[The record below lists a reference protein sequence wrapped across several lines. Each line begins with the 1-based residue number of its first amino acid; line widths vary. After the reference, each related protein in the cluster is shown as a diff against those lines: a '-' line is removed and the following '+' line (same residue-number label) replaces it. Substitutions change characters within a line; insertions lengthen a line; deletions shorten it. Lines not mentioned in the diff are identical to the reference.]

1 MAQYSRTTLTD
12 AGVII
17 ARRMMDDDS
26 LHLTFTGI
34 ASGDGQYSAG
44 ESLAAKTALK
54 SQKQF
59 FPLSSKRVTEDQTV
73 QLKYVLSNINPDST
87 PLTVGYYVR
96 EVGIFAQVGSEAA
109 VLYAIAVA
117 DEGTADYLPEYNELQ
132 PSTITMDWFLTVANT
147 DNISIAAS
155 TTAYA
160 LATDLAETNAEVA
173 TKLTAQG
180 GDASAV
186 VIDTVTASTAS
197 YPAVAEGD
205 TLSEAAGKVN
215 KSISD
220 LNSNKLNKT
229 GDAADAV
236 IGSATEST
244 ASYPVPAA
252 GDSFKVII
260 GKIAKFFGDI
270 KGAITGLSISGKTI
284 TWTKANGTT
293 GTLTTQDTT
302 YSDMTAATASAA
314 GTHGLVPAPGAGK
327 QGQYLR
333 GDGTWQTPTNTT
345 YSDFTKA
352 TASAAGTHGLV
363 PAPAAGKQGQ
373 FLRGDATW
381 ATPTNTTYSAGSGLS
396 LSGTTFNHGSTVTA
410 GTAGQSSASSGRN
423 TLAVPYVTYN
433 ATGHVTAAGTHTHTI
448 SNVSAPTASAN
459 GGVGL
464 VPAPAS
470 SWYANRKL
478 VFLSGNAS
486 WEYLPLQNNA
496 TTTAEHYALDARMG
510 KTLNDSKQAVL
521 KIAEKMETI
530 TVGSKTTREYT
541 FTPSMLG
548 ISGTVVIYST
558 NVYVTGAAYNN
569 YFVNSD
575 TYINGTGVKV
585 FLYNNTS
592 ASANIGVRVRVLY
605 S

>member
-1 MAQYSRTTLTD
+1 MAQYSRTALTD

-73 QLKYVLSNINPDST
+73 QLKYIISNVNPDGT

-147 DNISIAAS
+147 ENISIAAS

-160 LATDLAETNAEVA
+160 LATDLAETNDEVA

-236 IGSATEST
+236 VGSATEST

-302 YSDMTAATASAA
+302 YGVVSKTAN
-314 GTHGLVPAPGAGK
+314 GLAPQLPNESTTTK
-327 QGQYLR
+327 YLR
-333 GDGTWQTPTNTT
+333 QDGSWQVPPNTT

-373 FLRGDATW
+373 YLRGDATW

-410 GTAGQSSASSGRN
+410 GTAGQSTASSGRN

-448 SNVSAPTASAN
+448 SAMSAATASAA
-459 GGVGL
+459 GQTGL
-464 VPAPAS
+464 VPAPAAGKQGQYLRGDGA
-470 SWYANRKL
+470 WATPTNTTYD
-478 VFLSGNAS
+478 LSYTAV
-486 WEYLPLQNNA
+486 NA
-496 TTTAEHYALDARMG
+496 TLNTTYCQTGGIAKYFKQKCNGKSVVTAVFDVNLKGSYSSESVATIASGYPQPVEGHGPVSTCVGTSTGLGAISTFVLTDTGLLRPHYC
-510 KTLNDSKQAVL
+510 
-521 KIAEKMETI
+521 
-530 TVGSKTTREYT
+530 
-541 FTPSMLG
+541 
-548 ISGTVVIYST
+548 GTVSGHWYGT
-558 NVYVTGAAYNN
+558 L
-569 YFVNSD
+569 
-575 TYINGTGVKV
+575 TYISK
-585 FLYNNTS
+585 
-592 ASANIGVRVRVLY
+592 
-605 S
+605 